1 MCSEM
6 PKLWQQILIALVA
19 YKGYHEI
26 GEGWRATDDMDID
39 YLRGVVDDME
49 KAYQDHL
56 VIVESMLQSVIF
68 FYLYTYYTC
77 HFLM

>member
-26 GEGWRATDDMDID
+26 GEGWRATDAVVVEHLKSFNWAHDMDIEN
-39 YLRGVVDDME
+39 LKAVVAEME
-49 KAYQDHL
+49 KAYQDHV
-56 VIVESMLQSVIF
+56 VI
-68 FYLYTYYTC
+68 
-77 HFLM
+77 